1 MAEEESQKFRLANFP
16 SENLVVPRQ
25 LVLSDTKEIVLNNF

>member
-16 SENLVVPRQ
+16 SENLVPRQ